1 MQEIFTPKENKLFK
15 SIFIISVIFIYII
28 DFTLFIKFKQELL
41 LSTLCIVNSLLFCTY
56 ILYSYVR
63 KRRLGVF
70 KMKLLIKDDQI
81 YNSLIKI
88 VLAILLIYIFYLE
101 IVRNMSKD
109 FLLGLSLCMISYLFY
124 KPISISKNKI
134 AIGNCLINISEIQNC
149 YYQNNG
155 MLTMLIN
162 DSETILKHLS
172 KEEKKSILKEWTKY
186 LNDENEKI
194 TAHNTTSEQR
204 STGE

>member
-1 MQEIFTPKENKLFK
+1 
-15 SIFIISVIFIYII
+15 
-28 DFTLFIKFKQELL
+28 
-41 LSTLCIVNSLLFCTY
+41 
-56 ILYSYVR
+56 VR

-204 STGE
+204 STGK

>member
-204 STGE
+204 STGK